1 MANGIIVDD
10 IRPVGVPP
18 LTNEI
23 VLLAVASDAIFSH
36 GFDKVIKGLS
46 IYSKGKKQ
54 LNVVFIIVSNPL
66 SKNINYL
73 KILAKELEVENIVR
87 FEPPKSRKELSEEY
101 KKVHIG
107 IGSLAAHRI
116 NLKNNYS
123 LKHREYGA
131 FGLPFVMCTGDEY
144 FENSPFVLTVESDE
158 QPLDIQQ
165 VVDFYI
171 SLRNNHP
178 TYPQEFRT
186 SVEGKITWEAQLK
199 DVFEVIN
206 K

>member
-1 MANGIIVDD
+1 M
-10 IRPVGVPP
+10 
-18 LTNEI
+18 
-23 VLLAVASDAIFSH
+23 
-36 GFDKVIKGLS
+36 
-46 IYSKGKKQ
+46 
-54 LNVVFIIVSNPL
+54 
-66 SKNINYL
+66 

-178 TYPQEFRT
+178 SYPREFRT
-186 SVEGKITWEAQLK
+186 SIEGKITWEAQLK
-199 DVFEVIN
+199 ECICGDQ
-206 K
+206 